1 MPYIHCYGDNYYKPG
16 GSLRNLF
23 EEQVIQPFERNLP
36 ALAEDVKNK
45 KPFYWNDI
53 ARILEHGQSNFDKI
67 SFDEPS
73 NRYYYPRGKVSIYCV
88 HYMPMHLFSSYHVFT
103 NGVTSISKN
112 DKIVFIDFGCGPLT
126 SGIAF
131 WAFAGQ
137 NDITY
142 FGIDSSQAM
151 LDKAMEINEYGPYG
165 KGPFFAK
172 FKRIHDYDYLLGLLD
187 SCIVQG
193 SRTRIVFNFSY
204 FFASP
209 SLDVNNLSKIVIQIV
224 EKYSQ
229 CSVYIVYQN
238 AVSSSLELCRKWYT
252 FKDNLLK
259 IKTSKFR
266 SGVPRDRHIQLFK
279 YNRLINQTCHD
290 DAKVYSDILR
300 NDNE

>member
-1 MPYIHCYGDNYYKPG
+1 MSYIHCYNNNYYKP
-16 GSLRNLF
+16 SENLTNLF
-23 EEQVIQPFERNLP
+23 EEQVIQPFEDNLP
-36 ALAEDVKNK
+36 ELAADVENK
-45 KPFYWNDI
+45 RRFYWDDI
-53 ARILEHGQSNFDKI
+53 ARILGQGQSNFDQK

-73 NRYYYPRGKVSIYCV
+73 NRYYYPKDKVSIYCV
-88 HYMPMHLFSSYHVFT
+88 HYMPMHLFSSYYVFT
-103 NGVTSISKN
+103 NCLTSISKS

-142 FGIDSSQAM
+142 FGIDSSQTM
-151 LDKAMEINEYGPYG
+151 LDKAVEINEYGPYG
-165 KGPFFAK
+165 KGPFFSK
-172 FKRIHDYDYLLGLLD
+172 FKTIHDYDYLLGLLD
-187 SCIVQG
+187 GCIVQG
-193 SRTRIVFNFSY
+193 SRTWIVFNFSY

-209 SLDVNNLSKIVIQIV
+209 SLDVNNLSRVVIQIV

-229 CSVYIVYQN
+229 CSIYIVYQN
-238 AVSSSLELCRKWYT
+238 AVSSSLELRKKWYT

-259 IKTSKFR
+259 VKTSKFR
-266 SGVPRDRHIQLFK
+266 SRVPSDRHIQLFK

-290 DAKVYSDILR
+290 NAKVYSDILC